1 MEFSLECEN
10 IQILIKNAPK
20 VNSSSKH
27 LIIKNDFEHLEE
39 FPETFESTELVTAE
53 ILVKLNNF
61 FLINN
66 IKLSGE
72 IDEFC
77 IKNIEYQNIKTGLW
91 EIIPYYNPDK
101 DETVIKENEYIIFK
115 LALYRFF
122 VSV

>member
-10 IQILIKNAPK
+10 IQILVRNSQK
-20 VNSSSKH
+20 VNTSSRQH
-27 LIIKNDFEHLEE
+27 LMKNDFENLEE
-39 FPETFESTELVTAE
+39 FPENYESSELVSVE
-53 ILVKLNNF
+53 ILLKLNNF

-66 IKLSGE
+66 IKISGE

-101 DETVIKENEYIIFK
+101 DETIIKENEYYKYINTVHC
-115 LALYRFF
+115 LFF
-122 VSV
+122 V